1 MAQSSGGGTA
11 KMHTN
16 KPSNV
21 VSFTDN
27 RPSGISPKTRDDNS
41 FVFINLRSVLVFM
54 AGMTAV
60 IICCVALFNIVA
72 SRFVTAPAD
81 TEPLAYSAPA
91 TLAPFSGPD
100 SFSET
105 TLVQVYHKRRGVVK
119 HGGRKKKHKRRR
131 HHPKKKRKHHSE
143 EENEMRVN
151 IGAPGS
157 ALVNTYDTWRDI
169 QQDDGSSSGEPGRR
183 KPCVTPQCRWLSRYL
198 TPKLDWTIKP
208 CHDFYSHV
216 CSSKWFEQSS
226 ANEASDFSSFD
237 FRSQAVA
244 RLMNDVAAY
253 LQGKVSAMPWERNA
267 ATLFNDCL
275 KPKVPRTLSSLR
287 PRFPIWPLEKI
298 TSVST
303 LPKLV
308 AYVAKFFRATPLLK
322 TYVGVLRTPIHNDS
336 LYVESPVLP
345 LARYQLLHPNAK
357 EEDYVRLIR
366 ASLQGRRSSQVPKA
380 IVKLELAL
388 SRIVSRDFI
397 TLADRAVDTEN
408 LLTGDEFWDSLLMA
422 LVGNRREVRAL
433 DHKYLMNLMTVL
445 RNASSPLDVA
455 NLVIYSTLTQIAPL
469 IQNMSF
475 LTPLGLEQ
483 TVQGVP
489 LQVQGCLSLTEKAFP
504 RGMRVLALKALGVTE
519 WSPEQRKAQVV
530 QKLIADIKKGLKK
543 YVHSWFTETD
553 SRRDAMKRL
562 KTLKVELL
570 GATPHDELTYARNE
584 KYFSKPRQVVAS
596 LLEETPG
603 RDVGSGGDFFPGSV
617 FSPEPKYIAETHTL
631 YLPPA
636 LFGLVNKVQRF
647 EDPLLLVPLIG
658 APVLK
663 AMLSVV
669 DERGTQTLLGNSA
682 VATHWWAPVDDTKI
696 LKIKSCYRDLYA
708 LALKDM
714 LLNSNQQN
722 FFEEFVAQSALLDP
736 LHKMFR
742 EKVSKYHPDGLRLE
756 PELTT
761 DMLFYIVYTMGMCE
775 PRGIERYKVRHKM
788 GIPSRILVNAHLGS
802 SDRFRRA
809 FKCKHSD
816 EMTPLHSCSY
826 WDEQH

>member
-1 MAQSSGGGTA
+1 MR
-11 KMHTN
+11 ME
-16 KPSNV
+16 KPFNM

-27 RPSGISPKTRDDNS
+27 RPSGSSVKGRNDNN

-54 AGMTAV
+54 AAMTAV
-60 IICCVALFNIVA
+60 IICSVALFNIAA
-72 SRFVTAPAD
+72 SRFVTVPAD
-81 TEPLAYSAPA
+81 TEPLAYAAPA
-91 TLAPFSGPD
+91 TPTPFDREPFNDMAP
-100 SFSET
+100 
-105 TLVQVYHKRRGVVK
+105 VQVHRKGHAVEK
-119 HGGRKKKHKRRR
+119 HGGRKKKHRRR
-131 HHPKKKRKHHSE
+131 RRQHPKKKRKHHGE
-143 EENEMRVN
+143 RDDALRAKQD
-151 IGAPGS
+151 APDS
-157 ALVNTYDTWRDI
+157 ALISTYDSWRDI
-169 QQDDGSSSGEPGRR
+169 QQEDSSGERRRR
-183 KPCVTPQCRWLSRYL
+183 KQCVSPQCRWLNRYL
-198 TPKLDWTIKP
+198 IPKLDWAIKP

-216 CSSKWFEQSS
+216 CSSKWYEPS
-226 ANEASDFSSFD
+226 AVANASELGSMD

-253 LQGKVSAMPWERNA
+253 LQNKASATPWERNA
-267 ATLFNDCL
+267 ATFFADCV
-275 KPKVPRTLSSLR
+275 KPKVSRTLSSLR

-322 TYVGVLRTPIHNDS
+322 AYVGTLYTPTRNDT

-357 EEDYVRLIR
+357 EEDYIRLIR
-366 ASLQGRRSSQVPKA
+366 ASLQGRRGGKLPKA

-388 SRIVSRDFI
+388 SRIVSRDFVTI
-397 TLADRAVDTEN
+397 ADRAVDTDN

-422 LVGNRREVRAL
+422 LVGNRREVRTL
-433 DHKYLMNLMTVL
+433 DHKYVMNLMTVL

-483 TVQGVP
+483 TVSGVP
-489 LQVQGCLSLTEKAFP
+489 MQVQGCLSLTEKAFQ

-519 WSPEQRKAQVV
+519 WSPERPKARVIQN
-530 QKLIADIKKGLKK
+530 LIADIKKGLKK

-562 KTLKVELL
+562 KTLKVDLL
-570 GATPHDELTYARNE
+570 GATPHDEISYARNE

-603 RDVGSGGDFFPGSV
+603 REVGSDFFPGSV

-636 LFGLVNKVQRF
+636 LFGLINKVQHF
-647 EDPLLLVPLIG
+647 DDPLLLVPLIG

-669 DERGTQTLLGNSA
+669 DGRGTQTFLGNSA
-682 VATHWWAPVDDTKI
+682 VATHWWAPVDDTKL
-696 LKIKSCYRDLYA
+696 LKIKACYRDLYA

-742 EKVSKYHPDGLRLE
+742 EKVARYHPDGLRLE
-756 PELTT
+756 PEFTT

-775 PRGIERYKVRHKM
+775 PRGIERYKVRHKI

-802 SDRFRRA
+802 SDRFKRA

-816 EMTPLHSCSY
+816 EMMPLHSCSY
-826 WDEQH
+826 WEEQH